1 MTVEPS
7 TIGSTP
13 SRVSRPPATSS
24 GTAASSTVPTVAA
37 GMPPSTDSESGV
49 QAVEPDAML
58 LTSGCG
64 PTSAQALYAF
74 AVSTLNWSAAE
85 RTSPTRPT
93 RSEEH
98 TSELQ
103 SQSNL
108 VCRLLLEKKKLPN
121 TSYVKIIIA
130 FVSCSSSPINT
141 CVNAHCDT
149 SGLRD
154 LLGRGGQDEVDEP
167 VRPHRLAA
175 CT

>member
-1 MTVEPS
+1 MTVKPS

-24 GTAASSTVPTVAA
+24 ATAASSTVPTVAA

-93 RSEEH
+93 
-98 TSELQ
+98 TSARTGTPAREAGA
-103 SQSNL
+103 
-108 VCRLLLEKKKLPN
+108 EAPAAEGAG
-121 TSYVKIIIA
+121 TGD
-130 FVSCSSSPINT
+130 PPT
-141 CVNAHCDT
+141 P
-149 SGLRD
+149 
-154 LLGRGGQDEVDEP
+154 GG
-167 VRPHRLAA
+167 
-175 CT
+175 